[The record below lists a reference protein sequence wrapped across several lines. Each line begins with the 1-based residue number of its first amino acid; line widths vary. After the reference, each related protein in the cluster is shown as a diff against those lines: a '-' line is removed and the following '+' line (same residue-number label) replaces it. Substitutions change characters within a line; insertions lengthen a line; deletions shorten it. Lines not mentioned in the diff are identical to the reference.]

1 MNKIFFLLS
10 VFFLTTS
17 FADDFSICMQAT
29 KNTLDMQ
36 QCVDKTSKLQEVELN
51 RLYSQLINLSQDE
64 INFSLDTLKNA
75 QQTWLNYR
83 DLNCSIYNQGSIASV
98 LNGKCRIQVT
108 KFRINELMNVCKG
121 LGDTPLC
128 K

>member
-10 VFFLTTS
+10 AFFLTTS

-36 QCVDKTSKLQEVELN
+36 QCIDKTSKLQEVELN
-51 RLYSQLINLSQDE
+51 RLYSQLINLSQDSV
-64 INFSLDTLKNA
+64 NFSVDNLKNA
-75 QQTWLNYR
+75 QKVWLNFR
-83 DLNCSIYNQGSIASV
+83 DLNCSIYNQGTIASV